1 VKRNGKRWA
10 VLAMAAVMMCLFSGC
25 MMTASVE
32 DLYALPQLPEE
43 YQGLSDQIDEILSAG
58 AEYTSPAS
66 GTNLQSVQL
75 EDLNGDGSAEALAFF
90 RNNSAERPLKIYIFQ
105 DVDGGYQQAAVI
117 EGSGTSILSIRYV
130 DMNRDGVKEIL
141 VSWRVSAEVQALA
154 VYMLEDLQPVML
166 MSSVYAR
173 YEVVDLDDDDVQELL
188 VVRSDET
195 DSAGS
200 VADYYDWDA
209 RNLLL
214 NSSARLSMSVAELQW
229 VQTGM
234 LQTGEAAVF
243 VTGRV
248 TGVEETSRAVTDI
261 LTYRQPDLTNIV
273 LNSSTGVS
281 SQIARFLNLQPTDIN
296 GDGATEVPMPALL
309 PSEGEENYWKVYW
322 FSYEDDGTALQQAI
336 TYHNQTDSWYLLI
349 PEAWDRR
356 FAVRQENTSTT
367 EHETVFYALEGRQPG
382 EELLTIY
389 TLTGSNRDA
398 QATAGERTVLR
409 RQSNVVYAI
418 RFEEAYDSWR
428 HAVSEAE
435 VAQRFNAILT
445 QWSTGEE

>member
-1 VKRNGKRWA
+1 MRQTGKRWA
-10 VLAMAAVMMCLFSGC
+10 MLCLMAVMLCLLTGC
-25 MMTASVE
+25 MTASVE

-43 YQGLSDQIDEILSAG
+43 YQGLSDQIDNILAGG
-58 AEYTSPAS
+58 AEYTSPTS
-66 GTNLQSVQL
+66 GANLQSVQL
-75 EDLNGDGSAEALAFF
+75 EDLNGDGVAEALAFF
-90 RNNSAERPLKIYIFQ
+90 RNNSEERPLKICIFE
-105 DVDGGYQQAAVI
+105 DVNGEYRQAAMI

-130 DMNRDGVKEIL
+130 DMNRDGVKEML

-154 VYMLEDLQPVML
+154 VYMLDELEPVML

-173 YEVVDLDDDDVQELL
+173 YEVVDLDDDDIQELL

-195 DSAGS
+195 DSVGS
-200 VADYYDWDA
+200 VADYYDWDGK
-209 RNLLL
+209 NLLL

-234 LQTGEAAVF
+234 LQTGEKAVF

-261 LTYRQPDLTNIV
+261 LTYREPDLTNIV

-281 SQIARFLNLQPTDIN
+281 SQIARFLNLQPTDID

-322 FSYEDDGTALQQAI
+322 FSYADDGAALQQAI
-336 TYHNQTDSWYLLI
+336 TYHNQTDNWYLLI
-349 PEAWDRR
+349 PEGWDRR
-356 FAVRQENTSTT
+356 FAVRQKNTGTT
-367 EHETVFYALEGRQPG
+367 EHETVFYAINNREMG
-382 EELLTIY
+382 EPLLTIY

-398 QATAGERTVLR
+398 QAATGDRIVLR

-418 RFEEAYDSWR
+418 RYEEAYDDWR
-428 HAVSEAE
+428 YAVSQAE
-435 VAQRFNAILT
+435 LAQRFNAILT

>member
-1 VKRNGKRWA
+1 MRKNGKRWA
-10 VLAMAAVMMCLFSGC
+10 VLALTAMMLCLLSGC
-25 MMTASVE
+25 MTASVE
-32 DLYALPQLPEE
+32 ELYALPQLPEE
-43 YQGLSDQIDEILSAG
+43 YQGLSDQIDAILAGG

-66 GTNLQSVQL
+66 GANLQSVQL
-75 EDLNGDGSAEALAFF
+75 EDLNGDGLAEAMAFF
-90 RNNSAERPLKIYIFQ
+90 RNNSDERPLKICIFE
-105 DVDGGYQQAAVI
+105 DVNGSYQQAAMI

-141 VSWRVSAEVQALA
+141 VSWRVSTEVQALA
-154 VYMLEDLQPVML
+154 VYMLDDLQPVML

-173 YEVVDLDDDDVQELL
+173 YEIVDLDDDDVQELL

-195 DSAGS
+195 DAAGS
-200 VADYYDWDA
+200 VADYYDWSGQ
-209 RNLLL
+209 NLLL

-229 VQTGM
+229 VQTG
-234 LQTGEAAVF
+234 LLKTGEAAVF

-296 GDGATEVPMPALL
+296 NDGATEVPMPALL

-349 PEAWDRR
+349 PEEWDRR
-356 FAVRQENTSTT
+356 FSVRQRNTSPT
-367 EHETVFYALEGRQPG
+367 EHATVFCALDGRQVG

-389 TLTGSNRDA
+389 TLTGPNRDA
-398 QATAGERTVLR
+398 QAGAGERTVLR

-418 RFEEAYDSWR
+418 RFGEAYDSWR
-428 HAVSEAE
+428 WAVSEAE
-435 VAQRFNAILT
+435 LAQRFNPILT